1 VSVAKAGCGL
11 AESESEDAALKLP
24 LRLDPEFLVFIQ
36 FSKRGSTTYSVHFRG
51 GYRDTIEVDV
61 RHQGTAVGL
70 GISHA
75 RLRCSLTGM
84 SAVTYLDN

>member
-1 VSVAKAGCGL
+1 MPVEKVMRTVTGTSKLLFHVCCCAGL
-11 AESESEDAALKLP
+11 EL
-24 LRLDPEFLVFIQ
+24 
-36 FSKRGSTTYSVHFRG
+36 YSVHFRG

>member
-1 VSVAKAGCGL
+1 MSVAKAGCGL

-36 FSKRGSTTYSVHFRG
+36 FSKRGSTTYSVHDG
-51 GYRDTIEVDV
+51 GYRDTSEVAV

-70 GISHA
+70 DISHGI
-75 RLRCSLTGM
+75 T
-84 SAVTYLDN
+84 T

>member
-1 VSVAKAGCGL
+1 MSVAKAGCGL

-24 LRLDPEFLVFIQ
+24 LRLDPEFLVFI
-36 FSKRGSTTYSVHFRG
+36 KRGSTTYSVHFRG

-84 SAVTYLDN
+84 SAVTCLDN